1 MTKKTLNNGR
11 NGGKAKTKAEP
22 KMLAAIPAAASSS
35 KYVFEGAA
43 FEAIISKVESA
54 AKSFVSD
61 LDNALRCAALHH
73 AHYGDTRALNRLFQA
88 TKKLVHKNTVALWIR
103 ENCAV
108 TYDKADDVFK
118 HNDAKMKLVKDDLN
132 AYESHID
139 NAKPYY
145 DLAKPDAN
153 PFKGFDLKA
162 EVNKLIAQAMKM
174 HEAKTSGVLKKGK
187 EEVELSA
194 ADRDLIDV
202 PMADL
207 AALRRVFANTSETV
221 LH

>member
-1 MTKKTLNNGR
+1 MTKKVLNNGR
-11 NGGKAKTKAEP
+11 NSGKAKAKSQVVAV
-22 KMLAAIPAAASSS
+22 IPASKQAS
-35 KYVFEGAA
+35 KYTFDGAA
-43 FEAIISKVESA
+43 FEALITRVENS
-54 AKSFVSD
+54 AKSFIAD

-108 TYDKADDVFK
+108 TYDKADDAFK
-118 HNDAKMKLVKDDLN
+118 HSDVKMKLIKDDLN
-132 AYESHID
+132 AYESHVD
-139 NAKPYY
+139 SAKPYY

-162 EVNKLIAQAMKM
+162 EVNKLIAQAVKM
-174 HEAKTSGVLKKGK
+174 HEAKVNGVLKKGK